1 MNKYQKAFSQHA
13 EKRDSLFNSLDKI
26 AVERITTRPPSGAWS
41 SQEVLHHLFLSE
53 SGTLHVLKKQLAK
66 ETSTFKNISL
76 VYWVRSWLLNSSL
89 LSNRKFKAPTV
100 VSNLEN
106 LKSYEELKAEWKTFK
121 AGMENLLA
129 NLPRDIDKK
138 LIFKHPIAGWLTLKG
153 TLQFLRFHQMHHA
166 RQIVERAGVL

>member
-13 EKRDSLFNSLDKI
+13 QKRDALFNALDKI

-66 ETSTFKNISL
+66 DTGTFKHISL
-76 VYWVRSWLLNSSL
+76 VYWVRSWILNFSL
-89 LSNRKFKAPTV
+89 ISNGKYKAPAV

-106 LKSYEELKAEWKTFK
+106 LKSYDELKAEWRTFK
-121 AGMENLLA
+121 NGMENLLA

-138 LIFKHPIAGWLTLKG
+138 LIFKHPFAGWLTLNG
-153 TLQFLRFHQMHHA
+153 TLQFLRFHQLHHV